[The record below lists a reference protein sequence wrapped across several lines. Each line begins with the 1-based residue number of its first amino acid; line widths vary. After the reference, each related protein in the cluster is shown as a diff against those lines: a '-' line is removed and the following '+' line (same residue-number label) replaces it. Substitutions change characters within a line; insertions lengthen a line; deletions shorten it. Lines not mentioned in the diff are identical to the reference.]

1 MNRSFIY
8 RFTPSISIFEFTRP
22 LSFSNFCPDYL
33 SILRARGE
41 KRGRIHRVDCTVDCR
56 CVPNK
61 FPSTNCFV
69 ITYIYVDAYID
80 IASILSISRHGE
92 NVHSVLYFY
101 SFLYSSSIACSNYVI
116 PCVIFLSN
124 PSISTRYREERR
136 GKRRER
142 KVREALLFLRSFS
155 NRIESNLVAFRRVE
169 KRSGVRFFLV
179 RFSAR
184 VENTRKSIEVV
195 VFPVERREFFSQS
208 RTIATPFPT

>member
-69 ITYIYVDAYID
+69 ITYIYVDAHID
-80 IASILSISRHGE
+80 SASILSISRHGE
-92 NVHSVLYFY
+92 NVHSVLHFY
-101 SFLYSSSIACSNYVI
+101 SSLYSSSIACSNYVI
-116 PCVIFLSN
+116 FLSFDIYA
-124 PSISTRYREERR
+124 ISREEARKA
-136 GKRRER
+136 KRTKSR
-142 KVREALLFLRSFS
+142 KRSRTLSPFFLES
-155 NRIESNLVAFRRVE
+155 NRIESCRV
-169 KRSGVRFFLV
+169 S
-179 RFSAR
+179 
-184 VENTRKSIEVV
+184 
-195 VFPVERREFFSQS
+195 
-208 RTIATPFPT
+208 

>member
-1 MNRSFIY
+1 M
-8 RFTPSISIFEFTRP
+8 
-22 LSFSNFCPDYL
+22 
-33 SILRARGE
+33 
-41 KRGRIHRVDCTVDCR
+41 
-56 CVPNK
+56 PNK

-69 ITYIYVDAYID
+69 ITYIYVDAHID
-80 IASILSISRHGE
+80 SASILSISRHGE
-92 NVHSVLYFY
+92 NVHSVLNFY
-101 SFLYSSSIACSNYVI
+101 SSLYSSSIACSNYVI
-116 PCVIFLSN
+116 FLSN
-124 PSISTRYREERR
+124 LSIPTRYREEMR

-142 KVREALLFLRSFS
+142 KVREAVLFLRSFS

-195 VFPVERREFFSQS
+195 VFPVERREVFSQS

>member
-69 ITYIYVDAYID
+69 ITYIYVDAHID
-80 IASILSISRHGE
+80 FASILSISRHGE

-116 PCVIFLSN
+116 PCVIFFL
-124 PSISTRYREERR
+124 ILRYREERR

-142 KVREALLFLRSFS
+142 KVREAVLFLRSFS

-195 VFPVERREFFSQS
+195 VFPVERREVFSQS

>member
-1 MNRSFIY
+1 MH
-8 RFTPSISIFEFTRP
+8 ISILHR
-22 LSFSNFCPDYL
+22 FSPFLVMEKMFIRFYIFIPL
-33 SILRARGE
+33 SILRALL
-41 KRGRIHRVDCTVDCR
+41 VQ
-56 CVPNK
+56 
-61 FPSTNCFV
+61 
-69 ITYIYVDAYID
+69 IT
-80 IASILSISRHGE
+80 LF
-92 NVHSVLYFY
+92 FY
-101 SFLYSSSIACSNYVI
+101 
-116 PCVIFLSN
+116 
-124 PSISTRYREERR
+124 PSISTRYREKRR

-142 KVREALLFLRSFS
+142 RVEREAVLFLRSFS

>member
-8 RFTPSISIFEFTRP
+8 RFTPSISIFKFTRP

-80 IASILSISRHGE
+80 FASILSISRHGE

-101 SFLYSSSIACSNYVI
+101 SSLYSSSIVRSNYVI

-195 VFPVERREFFSQS
+195 VFPVERREVFSQS